1 MGINRM
7 DADYA
12 LFASIVENGSLSA
25 AGRAVGLS
33 PAMVSKRLARLEA
46 RLGAALVNRTTR
58 RLALTETGERFHRDV
73 LAILKAVEEAE
84 ARVGGQKSGPSGRLR
99 VSAPTSFGRLHV
111 APHLKRFLDAYP
123 RVELDL
129 DLSDGFVDLMAERI
143 DVAVRITPTVGSGVS
158 ARRLATNRRILC
170 AAPAYLAEHGTPE
183 DTAALARHRLLAAT
197 GQFPWRLTG
206 RLTGRLPGAA
216 GGRAGRSAGG
226 TVTIDGASHV
236 RTNSSEVV
244 RELALA
250 GVGIALR
257 SLWDVSGDLA
267 AGRLVRILP
276 DCEGSADVGIY
287 AVSPRREIAPAVRA
301 FTDFLEG
308 LYGPVPPWEG

>member
-1 MGINRM
+1 M

-12 LFASIVENGSLSA
+12 LFAKIIESGSLSA

-58 RLALTETGERFHRDV
+58 RLALTETGERFHADV
-73 LAILKAVEEAE
+73 LAILKAVAEAE
-84 ARVGGQKSGPSGRLR
+84 ARASGERGGPAGLLR
-99 VSAPTSFGRLHV
+99 VSAPTSFGRLHI

-123 RVELDL
+123 RITLDL
-129 DLSDGFVDLMAERI
+129 DLSDGFVDLMAARI
-143 DVAVRITPTVGSGVS
+143 DVAVRITPTVAGGVS

-170 AAPAYLAEHGTPE
+170 AAPAYIAAHGAPE
-183 DTAALARHRLLAAT
+183 DTAALARHQLLAAT

-206 RLTGRLPGAA
+206 GDGR
-216 GGRAGRSAGG
+216 
-226 TVTIDGASHV
+226 TVAIDGASRV

-244 RELALA
+244 RELCIA

-257 SLWDVSGDLA
+257 SLWDVSADLA

-287 AVSPRREIAPAVRA
+287 AVSPRRSEIAPAVRA

>member
-1 MGINRM
+1 M

-12 LFASIVENGSLSA
+12 LFARIVESGSLSA

-84 ARVGGQKSGPSGRLR
+84 ARVAGQSAGPSGLLR
-99 VSAPTSFGRLHV
+99 VSAPTSFGRLHI
-111 APHLKRFLDAYP
+111 APHLKCFLDDYP

-143 DVAVRITPTVGSGVS
+143 DVAVRITPAVGGGVT

-170 AAPAYLAEHGTPE
+170 AAPAYIAEHGAPE

-197 GQFPWRLTG
+197 GQFPWRLS
-206 RLTGRLPGAA
+206 GADENSGA
-216 GGRAGRSAGG
+216 R
-226 TVTIDGASHV
+226 TVAIDGTSRV

-244 RELALA
+244 RELCIA

-257 SLWDVSGDLA
+257 SLWDVSADLA

-287 AVSPRREIAPAVRA
+287 AVSPRRTEIAPAVRA

>member
-1 MGINRM
+1 M

-12 LFASIVENGSLSA
+12 LFAKIIESGSLSA

-73 LAILKAVEEAE
+73 LAILKAVAEAE
-84 ARVGGQKSGPSGRLR
+84 GRVAGEKDGPAGLLR
-99 VSAPTSFGRLHV
+99 VSAPTSFGRLHI

-123 RVELDL
+123 RITLDL
-129 DLSDGFVDLMAERI
+129 DLSDGFVDLMADRI
-143 DVAVRITPTVGSGVS
+143 DVAVRITPTVGGGVS

-170 AAPAYLAEHGTPE
+170 ASPAYIAEHGAPE
-183 DTAALARHRLLAAT
+183 DTAALARHQLLAAT

-206 RLTGRLPGAA
+206 GDGR
-216 GGRAGRSAGG
+216 
-226 TVTIDGASHV
+226 TVSIDGTSRV

-244 RELALA
+244 RELCIA

-257 SLWDVSGDLA
+257 SLWDVSADLA

-287 AVSPRREIAPAVRA
+287 AVSPRRSEIAPAVRA

-308 LYGPVPPWEG
+308 LYGPVPLWEG

>member
-1 MGINRM
+1 M

-12 LFASIVENGSLSA
+12 LFAKIIESGSLSA

-58 RLALTETGERFHRDV
+58 RLALTQTGERFHADV
-73 LAILKAVEEAE
+73 LAILKAVAEAE
-84 ARVGGQKSGPSGRLR
+84 ARVAGDKDGPAGLLR
-99 VSAPTSFGRLHV
+99 VSAPTSFGRLHI
-111 APHLKRFLDAYP
+111 APHLKRFLDDYP
-123 RVELDL
+123 RITLDL
-129 DLSDGFVDLMAERI
+129 DLSDGFVDLMAARI
-143 DVAVRITPTVGSGVS
+143 DVAVRITPTVGGGVS

-170 AAPAYLAEHGTPE
+170 AAPAYIEQHGAPE
-183 DTAALARHRLLAAT
+183 DTAALARHQLLAAT

-206 RLTGRLPGAA
+206 GDGR
-216 GGRAGRSAGG
+216 
-226 TVTIDGASHV
+226 TVSIDGTSRV

-244 RELALA
+244 RELCIA

-257 SLWDVSGDLA
+257 SLWDVSADLA

-287 AVSPRREIAPAVRA
+287 AVSPRRPEIAPAVRA

>member
-1 MGINRM
+1 M

-12 LFASIVENGSLSA
+12 LFAKIIESGSLSA

-58 RLALTETGERFHRDV
+58 RLALTETGERFHADV
-73 LAILKAVEEAE
+73 LAILKAVAEAE
-84 ARVGGQKSGPSGRLR
+84 ARVAGDKDGPAGLLR
-99 VSAPTSFGRLHV
+99 VSAPTSFGRLHI
-111 APHLKRFLDAYP
+111 APHLKRFLDDYP
-123 RVELDL
+123 RITLDL
-129 DLSDGFVDLMAERI
+129 DLSDGFVDLMAARI
-143 DVAVRITPTVGSGVS
+143 DVAVRITPTVGGGVS

-170 AAPAYLAEHGTPE
+170 AAPAYIAQHGAPE
-183 DTAALARHRLLAAT
+183 DTAALARHQLLAAT

-206 RLTGRLPGAA
+206 GDGR
-216 GGRAGRSAGG
+216 
-226 TVTIDGASHV
+226 TVSIDGTSRV

-244 RELALA
+244 RELCIA
-250 GVGIALR
+250 GIGIALR
-257 SLWDVSGDLA
+257 SLWDVSADLA

-287 AVSPRREIAPAVRA
+287 AVSPRRGEIAPAVRA
-301 FTDFLEG
+301 FTEFLEG
-308 LYGPVPPWEG
+308 LYGPEPPWEG